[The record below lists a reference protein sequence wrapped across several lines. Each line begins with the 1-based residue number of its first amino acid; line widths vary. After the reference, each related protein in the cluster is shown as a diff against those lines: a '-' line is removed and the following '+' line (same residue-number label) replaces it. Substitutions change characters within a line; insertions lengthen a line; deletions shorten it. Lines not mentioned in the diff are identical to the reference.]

1 MQVQIFFS
9 PSLDIWLHRVIVQSL
24 LLPFKISHWKKVECL
39 PMFTLHGR
47 QIDSADRE
55 APILELS
62 QDSSSTEVEEG
73 GIQDG
78 VRIDKGS
85 VHGLQRDSSRS
96 KKDWRSAKGG
106 ERRKINNIDLEWKQN
121 DRTSESSSCGSDS

>member
-1 MQVQIFFS
+1 MQIFFS

-73 GIQDG
+73 TNPRWGPDRQ
-78 VRIDKGS
+78 RKCPRAPKG
-85 VHGLQRDSSRS
+85 
-96 KKDWRSAKGG
+96 
-106 ERRKINNIDLEWKQN
+106 
-121 DRTSESSSCGSDS
+121 